1 MLEFDDIQHI
11 LLTRAP
17 ALAAR
22 YEFLS
27 FHNPSAGRRW
37 LTGILPTV
45 QSAAEARAS
54 AADRTVGRI
63 PVSQLRPAEGLQKDR
78 NS

>member
-1 MLEFDDIQHI
+1 MLELDDIQHI
-11 LLTRAP
+11 LLARAP

-27 FHNPSAGRRW
+27 FRNPSAGRGW

-45 QSAAEARAS
+45 QSAAEARA
-54 AADRTVGRI
+54 
-63 PVSQLRPAEGLQKDR
+63 
-78 NS
+78 